1 MDPIL
6 TLLDSERPSGV
17 LQLLEKA
24 ASAKRQSSD
33 KSVVTNITKMLKLND
48 LIKKS
53 EDDDLSFEIKHTSA
67 T

>member
-53 EDDDLSFEIKHTSA
+53 EDDD
-67 T
+67 